1 MEQLFF
7 FTDLQSID
15 LEELEGKIDPLLD
28 QAFLAEMGHA
38 FATLPENPERAR
50 DVDAA

>member
-7 FTDLQSID
+7 FTELEAID
-15 LEELEGKIDPLLD
+15 VEQLEGKIDPLLD

-38 FATLPENPERAR
+38 FAALPEAPEPAR

>member
-7 FTDLQSID
+7 FTDLEAID

-38 FATLPENPERAR
+38 FAALPEYREPKR
-50 DVDAA
+50 DVGAA